1 MLNDSFHTTYKC
13 FFDMLG
19 HLKVKKDC
27 INPKGGS
34 KMKKM
39 LFVLAILLFVASLSV
54 AATRVA
60 FIYVS
65 PIGDGG
71 YTFMHDQG
79 RLYLEEALGKDVVVD
94 IIESVPEG
102 AEAES
107 VFRGY
112 AQRGYDIIFGTS
124 FGYMDSM
131 VKVSKQFPKTTFMH
145 CSGYKTTDNMGV
157 YFGRMY
163 QPRFLSGLVA
173 GAMTKSNII
182 GYVAAYPIPEVI
194 RGINAFALGVSYVN
208 PEAKVHVVWSNTWF
222 DPTLEKD
229 AAISLLDIGA
239 DVIAQHQDSA
249 SPQQAAE
256 ERGVMSIGYNSDM
269 SAFAP
274 NAFLAA
280 PIWAWGPY
288 YVKAVQDV
296 QNDTW
301 SNEPYWGGIED
312 ELVDIVMSD
321 LVPAGVANLVHTM
334 RESIINDQFHPF
346 QGPVYDQDGNLRYAE
361 GEMAS
366 DEELL
371 SMEWFV
377 SNVVGRLQ

>member
-1 MLNDSFHTTYKC
+1 
-13 FFDMLG
+13 
-19 HLKVKKDC
+19 
-27 INPKGGS
+27 
-34 KMKKM
+34 MKKL

-60 FIYVS
+60 FVYVS
-65 PIGDGG
+65 PVGDGG

-79 RLYLEEALGKDVVVD
+79 RLYLEEALGEDVVVD

-131 VKVSKQFPKTTFMH
+131 VKVSKQFPKTIFMH

-208 PEAKVHVVWSNTWF
+208 PEAKIHVVWSNTWF

-249 SPQQAAE
+249 APQQAAE

-296 QNDTW
+296 QNGTW
-301 SNEPYWGGIED
+301 TNEPYWGGIED

-321 LVPAGVANLVHTM
+321 LVPDGVANLVYAM
-334 RESIINDQFHPF
+334 RESIIKNQFHPF
-346 QGPVYDQDGNLRYAE
+346 QGPIYDQDGNLRYAE

-371 SMEWFV
+371 SMDWFV

>member
-1 MLNDSFHTTYKC
+1 M
-13 FFDMLG
+13 
-19 HLKVKKDC
+19 
-27 INPKGGS
+27 NPKGGC
-34 KMKKM
+34 KIKKLLVALVM
-39 LFVLAILLFVASLSV
+39 LLLTTSLIV

-65 PIGDGG
+65 PIGDGA

-79 RLYLEEALGKDVVVD
+79 RLFLEETLGKDVVVD
-94 IIESVPEG
+94 IIESVPES

-131 VKVSKQFPKTTFMH
+131 VKVSQQFPKTTFMH
-145 CSGYKTTDNMGV
+145 CSGYKATDNLGV

-163 QPRFLSGLVA
+163 EPRFLSGLVA
-173 GAMTKSNII
+173 GAMTTSNII

-208 PEAKVHVVWSNTWF
+208 PAAKVHVVWSNTWF

-229 AAISLLDIGA
+229 AAISLLDVGA
-239 DVIAQHQDSA
+239 DVIAQHQNSP

-256 ERGVMSIGYNSDM
+256 ERGVLSIGYNSDM
-269 SAFAP
+269 SAYAP

-280 PIWAWGPY
+280 PVWNWGHY
-288 YVKAVQDV
+288 YVRAVRAVQ
-296 QNDTW
+296 NGTW
-301 SNEPYWGGIED
+301 TNESYWEGIDHEI
-312 ELVDIVMSD
+312 VDIVLSD
-321 LVPAGVANLVHTM
+321 LVPDGVANLVHAM
-334 RESIINDQFHPF
+334 RESIIKDQFHPF
-346 QGPVYDQDGNLRYAE
+346 QGPIYDQEGTLRYAQ
-361 GEMAS
+361 GEFAS
-366 DEELL
+366 DAELL
-371 SMEWFV
+371 SMDWFV